1 MEFMA
6 DPKMPVASA
15 FSGMFHTAFD
25 GLFFSA
31 RCQQRDR
38 LATLIGQAMAVEV
51 QRRAGGAVAQERT
64 YRLNIY
70 TQLQQPCGKAVTKG
84 MEMNVFQT
92 NRCHES
98 GKAPLQRAWFGSMGG
113 HAEDKIASYAGFLH
127 LFQLRQQKIRNR
139 QHAVRTP

>member
-1 MEFMA
+1 MRFDFPRPDTVSRSTRRNETVVSCRQKKGCRKLTEFMTG
-6 DPKMPVASA
+6 PQMPVASA

-38 LATLIGQAMAVEV
+38 LTTLIGQAMAVEV
-51 QRRAGGAVAQERT
+51 KRRAGGAVAQERT

-84 MEMNVFQT
+84 MEMN
-92 NRCHES
+92 
-98 GKAPLQRAWFGSMGG
+98 
-113 HAEDKIASYAGFLH
+113 
-127 LFQLRQQKIRNR
+127 IR
-139 QHAVRTP
+139 